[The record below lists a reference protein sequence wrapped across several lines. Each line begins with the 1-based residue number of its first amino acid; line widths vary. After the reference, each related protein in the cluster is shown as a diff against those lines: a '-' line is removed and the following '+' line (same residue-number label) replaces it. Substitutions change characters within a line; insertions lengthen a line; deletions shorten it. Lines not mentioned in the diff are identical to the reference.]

1 MSDLPAFPR
10 EPPPPQAP
18 APKPKPPGAPS
29 QAFVFAS
36 WIALSAGGL
45 GFVIGLWRADLA
57 TSEKLFLFTDLAF
70 GLFAVV
76 SLQKSVRDMI
86 ERVPVTALYHGVCW
100 FGALLAVA
108 LLVVGLASAG
118 ELLPSERGYY
128 AFSFLLALFG
138 TVAVQ
143 KNTRD
148 TMAAEAAAA

>member
-1 MSDLPAFPR
+1 MQDYSPPDRTPDRRRPSAPPR
-10 EPPPPQAP
+10 
-18 APKPKPPGAPS
+18 APS
-29 QAFVFAS
+29 RAFVFAS
-36 WIALSAGGL
+36 WVAVAAGGL
-45 GFVIGLWRADLA
+45 GFVIGLWRADLEL
-57 TSEKLFLFTDLAF
+57 SEKLFFFTNLAF

-76 SLQKSVRDMI
+76 SLHKSVRDKI
-86 ERVPVTALYHGVCW
+86 EAIPVTAVYHGLCR

-108 LLVVGLASAG
+108 LLTVGLANAG

-148 TMAAEAAAA
+148 AMAAEAVGHSR